1 MNMENE
7 KVVLIKIALK
17 YNEHIDIIVRE
28 MFHKE
33 YIESLLMSMG
43 TDTTFLIKSEDVY
56 DESNSKI
63 FFNAQNIQMISSKT
77 LEYNENMKISE
88 LHHVDVD
95 EIIRM
100 KIKES

>member
-1 MNMENE
+1 MENE

-28 MFHKE
+28 MFYKE
-33 YIESLLMSMG
+33 YIESLLISMG

-77 LEYNENMKISE
+77 FEYNENMEIME
-88 LHHVDVD
+88 LHHVDID

-100 KIKES
+100 KIKEN

>member
-1 MNMENE
+1 MENE

-43 TDTTFLIKSEDVY
+43 TDTTFLVKSEDIY

-77 LEYNENMKISE
+77 FDYDENMEISE
-88 LHHVDVD
+88 LHFVDVD
-95 EIIRM
+95 EIIA
-100 KIKES
+100 

>member
-1 MNMENE
+1 MENE

-77 LEYNENMKISE
+77 LEYNENMEISE
-88 LHHVDVD
+88 LHFVDVQ

>member
-1 MNMENE
+1 MENE

-43 TDTTFLIKSEDVY
+43 TDTTFLVKSEDVY

-63 FFNAQNIQMISSKT
+63 FFNAQNMQMISSKT
-77 LEYNENMKISE
+77 LEYNENMEISE
-88 LHHVDVD
+88 LHHVDID

>member
-1 MNMENE
+1 MENE

-28 MFHKE
+28 MFYKE
-33 YIESLLMSMG
+33 YIESLLISMG

-63 FFNAQNIQMISSKT
+63 FFNAQNIQMISSKIF
-77 LEYNENMKISE
+77 EYNENMEISE
-88 LHHVDVD
+88 LHHVDID

>member
-1 MNMENE
+1 MENE

-28 MFHKE
+28 MFYKE
-33 YIESLLMSMG
+33 YVESLLISMG
-43 TDTTFLIKSEDVY
+43 TDTTFLVKSEDIY
-56 DESNSKI
+56 DESSSKI

-77 LEYNENMKISE
+77 FEYNENMEIME
-88 LHHVDVD
+88 LHHVDID

>member
-1 MNMENE
+1 MENE
-7 KVVLIKIALK
+7 NVVLIKIALK

-28 MFHKE
+28 MFYKE
-33 YIESLLMSMG
+33 YIESLLISMG

-77 LEYNENMKISE
+77 FEYNENMEIME
-88 LHHVDVD
+88 LHHVDID

>member
-1 MNMENE
+1 MENE

-17 YNEHIDIIVRE
+17 YNEHINIIVRE

-63 FFNAQNIQMISSKT
+63 FFNAQNMQMISSKT
-77 LEYNENMKISE
+77 LEYDDNMEISE
-88 LHHVDVD
+88 LHHVDIQ

-100 KIKES
+100 RIKES

>member
-1 MNMENE
+1 MENE

-43 TDTTFLIKSEDVY
+43 TDTTFLIKSEDIY

-63 FFNAQNIQMISSKT
+63 FFNAQNMQMISSKT
-77 LEYNENMKISE
+77 LEYNENMEISE
-88 LHHVDVD
+88 LHFVDVD

>member
-1 MNMENE
+1 MENE
-7 KVVLIKIALK
+7 KVVLIKIALI

-77 LEYNENMKISE
+77 LQYNENMEISE
-88 LHHVDVD
+88 LHFVDVD

>member
-1 MNMENE
+1 MENE

-63 FFNAQNIQMISSKT
+63 FFNAQNMQMISSKT
-77 LEYNENMKISE
+77 LEYNKNMEISE
-88 LHHVDVD
+88 LHFVDVD

>member
-1 MNMENE
+1 MENE

-43 TDTTFLIKSEDVY
+43 TDTTFLVKSEDVY

-63 FFNAQNIQMISSKT
+63 FFNAQNMQMISSKT
-77 LEYNENMKISE
+77 LEYNENMEISE
-88 LHHVDVD
+88 LHFVDVQ

>member
-28 MFHKE
+28 MFYKE

-43 TDTTFLIKSEDVY
+43 TDTTFLVKSEDVY

-63 FFNAQNIQMISSKT
+63 FFNAQNMQMISSKT
-77 LEYNENMKISE
+77 LEYNENMEISE
-88 LHHVDVD
+88 LHFVDVD

>member
-1 MNMENE
+1 MENE

-77 LEYNENMKISE
+77 LEYNENMEISE
-88 LHHVDVD
+88 LHFVDVD
-95 EIIRM
+95 EIIKM

>member
-1 MNMENE
+1 MENE

-28 MFHKE
+28 MFYKE
-33 YIESLLMSMG
+33 YIESLLISMG
-43 TDTTFLIKSEDVY
+43 TDTTFLIKSEDIY
-56 DESNSKI
+56 DESSSKI

-77 LEYNENMKISE
+77 FEYNENMEIME
-88 LHHVDVD
+88 LHIVDVN

>member
-1 MNMENE
+1 MENE
-7 KVVLIKIALK
+7 KVVLIKITLK

-28 MFHKE
+28 MFYKE
-33 YIESLLMSMG
+33 YIESLLISMG
-43 TDTTFLIKSEDVY
+43 TDTAFLVKSEDIY

-63 FFNAQNIQMISSKT
+63 FFNAQNMQMISSKT

>member
-1 MNMENE
+1 MENE

-63 FFNAQNIQMISSKT
+63 FFNAQNIEMISSKT
-77 LEYNENMKISE
+77 FDYDENMEISE
-88 LHHVDVD
+88 LHFVDVD

>member
-1 MNMENE
+1 MENE

-33 YIESLLMSMG
+33 YIESLLISMG
-43 TDTTFLIKSEDVY
+43 TDATFLIKSEDIY

-63 FFNAQNIQMISSKT
+63 FFNAQNVQMISSKT
-77 LEYNENMKISE
+77 LEYNENMEIME
-88 LHHVDVD
+88 LHHVDID

>member
-1 MNMENE
+1 MENE

-28 MFHKE
+28 MFYKE
-33 YIESLLMSMG
+33 YIESLLISMG

-56 DESNSKI
+56 DEHNSKI

-77 LEYNENMKISE
+77 FDYNENMEISE

-95 EIIRM
+95 EIIKM

>member
-1 MNMENE
+1 MENE

-43 TDTTFLIKSEDVY
+43 TDTTFLIKSEDIY
-56 DESNSKI
+56 DEFNSKI
-63 FFNAQNIQMISSKT
+63 FFNAQNVQMISSKIFD
-77 LEYNENMKISE
+77 YNENMEISE
-88 LHHVDVD
+88 LHFVDVD
-95 EIIRM
+95 GIIRM

>member
-1 MNMENE
+1 MENE

-63 FFNAQNIQMISSKT
+63 FFNAQNMQMISSKT
-77 LEYNENMKISE
+77 LDYNENMEISE
-88 LHHVDVD
+88 LHFVDVD

>member
-1 MNMENE
+1 MENE

-77 LEYNENMKISE
+77 LEYNENMEISE
-88 LHHVDVD
+88 LHFVDVD

>member
-1 MNMENE
+1 MENE

-77 LEYNENMKISE
+77 LEYNENMEISE
-88 LHHVDVD
+88 LHFVDVD

-100 KIKES
+100 RIKES

>member
-1 MNMENE
+1 MENE

-33 YIESLLMSMG
+33 YIEYLLKSMG

-77 LEYNENMKISE
+77 LEYNENMEISE
-88 LHHVDVD
+88 LHFVDVQ

>member
-1 MNMENE
+1 MENE

-43 TDTTFLIKSEDVY
+43 TDTTFLVKSEDVY

-77 LEYNENMKISE
+77 LEYNENMEINE

>member
-1 MNMENE
+1 MKNEN
-7 KVVLIKIALK
+7 VVLIKIALK

-28 MFHKE
+28 MFYKE
-33 YIESLLMSMG
+33 YIESLLISMG

-63 FFNAQNIQMISSKT
+63 FFNAQNIEMISSKT
-77 LEYNENMKISE
+77 FEYTENMEISE

-95 EIIRM
+95 EIIKM

>member
-1 MNMENE
+1 MENE

-43 TDTTFLIKSEDVY
+43 TDTTFLIKSEDIY

-63 FFNAQNIQMISSKT
+63 FFNAQNMQMISSKT
-77 LEYNENMKISE
+77 LEYDENMEISE
-88 LHHVDVD
+88 LHFVDVN

>member
-1 MNMENE
+1 MENE
-7 KVVLIKIALK
+7 NVVLIKIALK

-28 MFHKE
+28 MFYKE
-33 YIESLLMSMG
+33 YIESLLISMG
-43 TDTTFLIKSEDVY
+43 TDTTFLVKSEDVY
-56 DESNSKI
+56 DEHNEKI

-77 LEYNENMKISE
+77 LEYDENMEISE

>member
-1 MNMENE
+1 MENE

-43 TDTTFLIKSEDVY
+43 TDATFLIKSEDVY

-77 LEYNENMKISE
+77 LEYNENMEISE
-88 LHHVDVD
+88 LHFVDVQ

-100 KIKES
+100 RIKES

>member
-1 MNMENE
+1 MENK

-43 TDTTFLIKSEDVY
+43 TDTTFLIKSEDIY
-56 DESNSKI
+56 DESTLKI
-63 FFNAQNIQMISSKT
+63 FFNAQNMQMISSKT
-77 LEYNENMKISE
+77 LEYDDNMEISE
-88 LHHVDVD
+88 LHHVDIQ

-100 KIKES
+100 RIKES

>member
-1 MNMENE
+1 MENE

-63 FFNAQNIQMISSKT
+63 FFNAQNMQMISSKT
-77 LEYNENMKISE
+77 LEYNENMEISE
-88 LHHVDVD
+88 LHHVDIQ